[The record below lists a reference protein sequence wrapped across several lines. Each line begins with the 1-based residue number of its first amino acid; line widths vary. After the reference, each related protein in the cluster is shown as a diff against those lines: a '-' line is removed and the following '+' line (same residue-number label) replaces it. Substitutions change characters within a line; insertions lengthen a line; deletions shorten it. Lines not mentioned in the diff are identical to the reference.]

1 MGLKR
6 IFHVSVWR
14 VSGNDDR
21 MKINEKYK
29 AEMLAGRA
37 MVS

>member
-6 IFHVSVWR
+6 IFHVRVWR

-21 MKINEKYK
+21 LKMNEKYK

-37 MVS
+37 TVS